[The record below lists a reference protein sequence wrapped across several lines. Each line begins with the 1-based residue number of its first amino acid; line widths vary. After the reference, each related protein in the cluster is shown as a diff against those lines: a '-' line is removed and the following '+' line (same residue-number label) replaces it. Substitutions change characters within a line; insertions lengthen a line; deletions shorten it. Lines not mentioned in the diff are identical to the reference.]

1 MARLLKFRNA
11 KSSSDRFEALIQPHF
26 DTLYRSARRFAANDS
41 DAEDLVQDVCLKAF
55 LNFDKFEQIEHKR
68 AWLLRVLY
76 HAFVDAR
83 RSQNRAPTHIGRS
96 IDEDD
101 QLLIAENADMQP
113 DEQADRMLRIE
124 RLLAAM
130 ALLDK
135 ELCTLLALHDVDGLS
150 IEELSVLTN
159 LPQGTIKSR
168 LFRTR
173 AKLGRLL
180 KNKRLGNV
188 ALKVVGGRK

>member
-1 MARLLKFRNA
+1 MARLLNFHTA
-11 KSSSDRFEALIQPHF
+11 KSSSDRFEALIRPHF
-26 DTLYRSARRFAANDS
+26 DTLYSSARRFTANDS
-41 DAEDLVQDVCLKAF
+41 DAEDLVQDVCVKAF
-55 LNFDKFEQIEHKR
+55 SHIDKFEQVEHKR
-68 AWLLRVLY
+68 AWLLRILY
-76 HAFVDAR
+76 HTFIDMR
-83 RSQNRAPTHIGRS
+83 RSQNRAPTHIGSS

-101 QLLIAENADMQP
+101 QIPIAGNADMQP
-113 DEQADRMLRIE
+113 DEQVDRMMRIE

-135 ELCTLLALHDVDGLS
+135 ELSTLLALHDVDGLS

-180 KNKRLGNV
+180 KNRQLGNV
-188 ALKVVGGRK
+188 QLKVVGARK